1 MVLWSL
7 QGDCTQEEVA
17 LVHPS
22 VGSPSNQETFIVSIT
37 NEHTC
42 KGCEGNKC
50 LCTLHGYV
58 NSVKLPS
65 KLTHQPL

>member
-22 VGSPSNQETFIVSIT
+22 VSYQETFIVSTT
-37 NEHTC
+37 NEHIC
-42 KGCEGNKC
+42 KGCEGN
-50 LCTLHGYV
+50 TL
-58 NSVKLPS
+58 
-65 KLTHQPL
+65 